1 MLGGGAGEKVNEKLS
16 SLVNKHLTVRHVMK
30 LVCKSLVVAAG
41 LFAILGSAA
50 QAESGTVRI
59 LHDEPY
65 GAIVTKEAGVLV
77 FRGLPPTRK
86 VIVNPG
92 GKTPLELRQTEV
104 TENKVVVVTQDDY
117 VRQLGARIL
126 RIK

>member
-1 MLGGGAGEKVNEKLS
+1 MKPVVT
-16 SLVNKHLTVRHVMK
+16 SLIA
-30 LVCKSLVVAAG
+30 AAG
-41 LFAILGSAA
+41 LSLVLGAAA

-86 VIVNPG
+86 VIVNPD
-92 GKTPLELRQTEV
+92 GKTPLELKQTEV
-104 TENKVVVVTQDDY
+104 TETNVMVFATQGDY
-117 VRQLGARIL
+117 LRALGPRIIRL
-126 RIK
+126 K

>member
-1 MLGGGAGEKVNEKLS
+1 
-16 SLVNKHLTVRHVMK
+16 MK
-30 LVCKSLVVAAG
+30 LVLKTVVAAAG
-41 LFAILGSAA
+41 LTAILGTAA

-92 GKTPLELRQTEV
+92 GKTPLELKQTDVRETNV
-104 TENKVVVVTQDDY
+104 FIASKADY
-117 VRQLGARIL
+117 LNNLGAKIVRL
-126 RIK
+126 K

>member
-1 MLGGGAGEKVNEKLS
+1 MKPVLT
-16 SLVNKHLTVRHVMK
+16 SLIA
-30 LVCKSLVVAAG
+30 AAG
-41 LFAILGSAA
+41 LGLVLGNAA

-86 VIVNPG
+86 VIVNPD
-92 GKTPLELRQTEV
+92 GKTPLELKQTEV
-104 TENKVVVVTQDDY
+104 TETNVMVFADQGDY
-117 VRQLGARIL
+117 LRALGPKIIRL
-126 RIK
+126 K

>member
-1 MLGGGAGEKVNEKLS
+1 MKPVLT
-16 SLVNKHLTVRHVMK
+16 SLIA
-30 LVCKSLVVAAG
+30 AAG
-41 LFAILGSAA
+41 LSLVFGAAA

-86 VIVNPG
+86 VIVNPD
-92 GKTPLELRQTEV
+92 GKTPLELKQTEV
-104 TENKVVVVTQDDY
+104 TETNVMVFADQGDY
-117 VRQLGARIL
+117 LRALGPKIIRL
-126 RIK
+126 K